1 MRPFCVFAAV
11 GVLVVAGC
19 GGDDSGSEEPSTTVA
34 EEETALPEAIPV
46 EGAPTVDIEDR
57 LIREIKVDEGPGWL
71 LSAFGSLWV
80 KEDHGEVL
88 RVDTESGDILAEI
101 PDGDWAQPI
110 CQGLGASEDAIWSC
124 PREGVVARIDPKTES
139 LEQTLRIDKTVDQTR
154 LPSVNGQLWVLTD
167 GGETLTPI
175 DTETN
180 KPGPAIDLGS
190 ACADVTASEDEL
202 WVSCYV
208 DNRVLRIDPATGEI
222 VTEIELDRPRTIAL
236 GEDLWVGTELGVA
249 QLEPESLE
257 VIALYDAYPGVD
269 GAIFAGT
276 DDVWIRE
283 SHPAPFLT
291 RIDPDAHEVV
301 ETIEAPKLKTG
312 GDVIVIG
319 ESVWASAY
327 DDLALV
333 ELQAP

>member
-222 VTEIELDRPRTIAL
+222 VTETELDRPRTIAL

-249 QLEPESLE
+249 QLEPS
-257 VIALYDAYPGVD
+257 
-269 GAIFAGT
+269 
-276 DDVWIRE
+276 R
-283 SHPAPFLT
+283 S
-291 RIDPDAHEVV
+291 R
-301 ETIEAPKLKTG
+301 
-312 GDVIVIG
+312 
-319 ESVWASAY
+319 
-327 DDLALV
+327 
-333 ELQAP
+333 